1 MNEKLKV
8 CVELAS
14 NYNLDENSRYNL
26 RQTAERRSRRRQRE
40 NLILNWEDINLPE
53 FFREG
58 RRQRGEIILD
68 WEEINLEEFFF
79 ETNSDDPLSNVDL
92 ITMTTTA
99 IVTTPARFVGTV
111 NSSDPEKKKKEKYD
125 VDQFLADVDS
135 RIANRGITADANK
148 IKEALLLVDPEDGD
162 AHSLLTS
169 SIFSEITS
177 YADFKEKCKKVWKP
191 KAFKDKFYNLQEL
204 RTFKKKGL
212 TDYGYMGEIRK
223 VIDRVVSDLVE
234 NPRIEKI
241 DGGKRDQNIDARE
254 VITYVAFSTIFESL
268 SEDNRRAF
276 RKYL

>member
-40 NLILNWEDINLPE
+40 ELILNWEDINLPE

-79 ETNSDDPLSNVDL
+79 ENNSVDPLSNVDL

-135 RIANRGITADANK
+135 RISNRGITADADK

-162 AHSLLTS
+162 AILL
-169 SIFSEITS
+169 
-177 YADFKEKCKKVWKP
+177 
-191 KAFKDKFYNLQEL
+191 
-204 RTFKKKGL
+204 
-212 TDYGYMGEIRK
+212 
-223 VIDRVVSDLVE
+223 
-234 NPRIEKI
+234 
-241 DGGKRDQNIDARE
+241 
-254 VITYVAFSTIFESL
+254 
-268 SEDNRRAF
+268 
-276 RKYL
+276 